1 MNALCIYIQSQFLFV
16 DSSTTQSLIASIVN
30 NNNSS
35 NPSLATTPSNS
46 SLNSLN
52 STSNLNTPQ
61 PAFLLRGIYIPLL
74 FNTNKLKYKP
84 FYIEQLDK
92 LEAPTAPEGH
102 GLSSAFA
109 CVLEIVQS
117 LTNVIESDVGDDS
130 CNAIKHLE
138 ALQNMSEETRLLHEN
153 LLNAS

>member
-1 MNALCIYIQSQFLFV
+1 
-16 DSSTTQSLIASIVN
+16 VN
-30 NNNSS
+30 NNNS
-35 NPSLATTPSNS
+35 NPSLASAPSNS
-46 SLNSLN
+46 SLNSLS
-52 STSNLNTPQ
+52 STSNLITPQ

-74 FNTNKLKYKP
+74 FNTTKQKYKP

-117 LTNVIESDVGDDS
+117 LTNVIESDVADKSHNVNEHID
-130 CNAIKHLE
+130 AI
-138 ALQNMSEETRLLHEN
+138 QNLSEETRLLHEN